1 MLAEFHF
8 MDGRRRPGGGGKACS
23 RNRPQDCDRREQRT
37 AGTASYDGI
46 STKKTADKPSNIA
59 ASINITTNG
68 ILIANLFNTLYG

>member
-1 MLAEFHF
+1 MEGVGRVAE
-8 MDGRRRPGGGGKACS
+8 GRRAAG
-23 RNRPQDCDRREQRT
+23 NRPQDCDRREQRT

>member
-1 MLAEFHF
+1 MEGVGRVAE
-8 MDGRRRPGGGGKACS
+8 GRRAG
-23 RNRPQDCDRREQRT
+23 RNRPQDGGRREQRTAGT